1 MEELQKAQDALGN
14 FVQAREKLENQLQ
27 ENNIVKSELQ
37 QLKDKKPSE
46 RKVFKLTGGVL
57 LPVEYDEAMGNVD
70 KRLGY
75 INNEIKNCEKSM
87 KLEEEKMKEIQKKI
101 QKARQ
106 EQMNLIQKMQ
116 QQVMKSMLC

>member
-27 ENNIVKSELQ
+27 ENNIVKLELQ
-37 QLKDKKPSE
+37 QLKNKKPSD

-57 LPVEYDEAMGNVD
+57 LPVEYDEAMGNVE

-75 INNEIKNCEKSM
+75 INNEIKNCENSM
-87 KLEEEKMKEIQKKI
+87 KQEEEKMKEIQKKI

-106 EQMNLIQKMQ
+106 EQMNMIQQLQ
-116 QQVMKSMLC
+116 QQSKI

>member
-37 QLKDKKPSE
+37 QLKDKKPGE

-116 QQVMKSMLC
+116 QQVKK

>member
-27 ENNIVKSELQ
+27 ENNIVKLELQ
-37 QLKDKKPSE
+37 QLKAKQPSD

-57 LPVEYDEAMGNVD
+57 LPVDYDEAMSNVD

-87 KLEEEKMKEIQKKI
+87 KQEEENMKEIQKKI

-106 EQMNLIQKMQ
+106 EQMNMIQKLQ
-116 QQVMKSMLC
+116 QANK